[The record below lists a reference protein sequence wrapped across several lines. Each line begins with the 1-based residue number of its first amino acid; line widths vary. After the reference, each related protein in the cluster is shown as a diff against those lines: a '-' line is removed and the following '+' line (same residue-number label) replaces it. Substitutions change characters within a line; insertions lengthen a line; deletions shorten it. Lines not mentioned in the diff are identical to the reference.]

1 MSLPQTCQAGSSLH
15 LSPFR
20 LAVELRSQQVLTRSR
35 LSPST
40 NIGDTFFFVLNQKA
54 CLPIRYMEISI
65 KTLSTSIYTKI
76 LQAITMQE
84 VSAAHKL
91 VRTMIPPLSPV
102 AASALLIPSVVRRRT
117 LITFRPIA
125 HVASAVCRSG
135 TTRAIRHHRF
145 GVKLCTYAVRL
156 RASRPT

>member
-65 KTLSTSIYTKI
+65 KTLSISIYTKI

-125 HVASAVCRSG
+125 HAVCRSG